1 MKPMQKFTFTL
12 VILGL
17 LGTIYPLFAQEAIQK
32 KIQTQMIMVEDGQTI
47 NLEEGTFQ
55 LTRGLS
61 VESKNDIIIQG
72 KGMDKTILSFKGQN
86 DGAEGLRVSNG
97 KNIIIQNLTIQDA
110 KGDCIKTMNVNGI
123 TFKNV
128 KVEWTGKPSK
138 NNGAYGLY
146 PVSCHNVLIE
156 GCVAIGASDAGI
168 YVGQSKNIIVRK
180 SKAYHNVAGI
190 EIENS
195 IMADVYNNEAYNN
208 TGGILVFDLPDLVQ
222 KKGGNVRV
230 YENIIK
236 ENNYPNFAPKGN
248 IVAGVPQ
255 GTGIMILATNQVE
268 IFNNI
273 ISNNITANTSIVSY
287 FMTENPIKDS
297 LYYPFPTG
305 IYIHDNVYQ
314 REKVRPTMK
323 GRIGKL
329 YRFKLKFGKDVPDI
343 VYDGIIDP
351 DTRDKDGNVKP
362 QYKICIRNNK
372 NATFANLDAEN
383 DFKNVSKDLTP
394 YDCTLDGIK
403 PTKLSSAGTK

>member
-17 LGTIYPLFAQEAIQK
+17 LGATYPLFAQEAIQK

-47 NLEEGTFQ
+47 DLEEGTFQ

-72 KGMDKTILSFKGQN
+72 KGIDKTILSFKGQS

-128 KVEWTGKPSK
+128 KVEWTGKPNK

-146 PVSCHNVLIE
+146 PVSCQNVLIE

-230 YENIIK
+230 YENIVK

-351 DTRDKDGNVKP
+351 DTQDEDGNIKP